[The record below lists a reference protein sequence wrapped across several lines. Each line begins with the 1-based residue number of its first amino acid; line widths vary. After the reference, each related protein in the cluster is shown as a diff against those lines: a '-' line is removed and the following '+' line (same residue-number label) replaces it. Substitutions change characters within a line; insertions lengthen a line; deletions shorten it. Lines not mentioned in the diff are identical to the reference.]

1 MGIIFSRFTQARTN
15 TNAVRKLPSV
25 QREAS
30 RSNLKKAKQIEEK
43 GFEEE
48 TQPKD
53 NQPNIL
59 ETNNKNTKQEIE
71 RLNTQ
76 IKMLKD
82 QKERIIK
89 QVRQKELTY
98 YESINNLETSINKA
112 QKQIEELESELQENI
127 KNEEIKKLRNKYSS
141 IGLQCT
147 YQNTTKKIG
156 TGGDLLGKKSDC
168 PFTVNPKSSTL
179 YQIPAQSVINL
190 VEYYPPVI
198 NDEDYKL
205 NMYTKVR
212 DYNDNTKIHN
222 IDDDGKHT
230 ISAPIISVD
239 IKRSGSID
247 FTTYDNEGNELD
259 SIHKDKYGAWN

>member
-30 RSNLKKAKQIEEK
+30 RSNFKKAKQTEEK
-43 GFEEE
+43 RFEEDI
-48 TQPKD
+48 QQKD

-59 ETNNKNTKQEIE
+59 EKNNKNTKQEIL

-76 IKMLKD
+76 IKMLNE

-98 YESINNLETSINKA
+98 YESINNIETSINQA
-112 QKQIEELESELQENI
+112 QKQIEELENELQ
-127 KNEEIKKLRNKYSS
+127 KNVRHQEIDKLRNKYSS

-147 YQNTTKKIG
+147 YQNATKKIG

-205 NMYTKVR
+205 NMYAKVR
-212 DYNDNTKIHN
+212 DYNDNTSKHKIY
-222 IDDDGKHT
+222 DGKHT

-247 FTTYDNEGNELD
+247 FTTYDNEGNEID
-259 SIHKDKYGAWN
+259 SIHKDKHGAWN

>member
-15 TNAVRKLPSV
+15 TNAVRKLSSV
-25 QREAS
+25 QREAL

-43 GFEEE
+43 RLKQE
-48 TQPKD
+48 TQQKD
-53 NQPNIL
+53 NQSYKL
-59 ETNNKNTKQEIE
+59 KTNKKNTKQEIV

-76 IKMLKD
+76 IKMLNE
-82 QKERIIK
+82 QKQRIIK
-89 QVRQKELTY
+89 QVGQKELTY
-98 YESINNLETSINKA
+98 YESINNIETSINQA
-112 QKQIEELESELQENI
+112 QKQIEELENELQ
-127 KNEEIKKLRNKYSS
+127 KNVRYQEIEKLRNKYSS

-147 YQNTTKKIG
+147 YQNSTKKIG
-156 TGGDLLGKKSDC
+156 TGGALLGKKSDC
-168 PFTVNPKSSTL
+168 PFTVNSKSSTL

-198 NDEDYKL
+198 NNENYKL
-205 NMYTKVR
+205 KMYTKVR
-212 DYNDNTKIHN
+212 DYNDNTSKHKVY
-222 IDDDGKHT
+222 DGKHT

-259 SIHKDKYGAWN
+259 NIHKDKHGAWN